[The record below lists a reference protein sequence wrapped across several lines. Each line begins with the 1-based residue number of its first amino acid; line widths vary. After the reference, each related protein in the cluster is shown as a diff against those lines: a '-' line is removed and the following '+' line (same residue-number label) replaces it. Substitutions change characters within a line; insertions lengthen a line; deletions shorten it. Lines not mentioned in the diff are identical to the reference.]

1 MSSGVTESLLGR
13 VLDGRYRVQSH
24 IADGGMASVY
34 LALDTR
40 LDRDVA
46 LKVLRADLA
55 QDDAFVTRFRR
66 EARSAARLS
75 HPNVVAV
82 FDQGED
88 DGLMFLAM
96 EYVPGQTLRE
106 VMRAEGPLTPRA
118 ALDIMAPVLQAL
130 GAAHRAGIIHRD
142 VKPENVILREDD
154 GTVKVADF
162 GLARAVSSHTVT
174 SQTGVLLGTVA
185 YLSPEQVERGIAD
198 ARSDVYAA
206 GLILFEMLTGTKAF
220 TGDTPIHI
228 AYQHVHGSIPAPSSR
243 VPSVPQE
250 LDALVALATARDPDQ
265 RPTDAAD
272 FLTQVRASRA
282 MLTPAELDRR
292 PEGPTGPAGGART
305 VAVERTSALP
315 VGSGTEDDA
324 DGAADGTAGRA
335 GDLAA
340 AARRRVPPVAL
351 PIDHTPTAPPGS
363 GLAAGH
369 GAAIEG
375 RVVSADAGPR
385 RSLPWRWI
393 GLALAALV
401 LAGVSVWWFLAGPGS
416 PTVVP
421 RTTGLAYAKAATAL
435 ERAHLTPQ
443 RQDQFDETV
452 PKGVVMSTDP
462 GAGTEAPR
470 GKDVRVT
477 VSRGPERYAVPNVAG
492 KSKAE
497 ASDQIAAAKLAVGN
511 VTEAY
516 NETVAAGL
524 VVSVDPKVGTELK
537 RGADVNLVVSKG
549 RQPIAVTDWTGK
561 PADQAVNDLTGKGLQ
576 VDATEQQFSTTVAKG
591 SVITQSPAG
600 GTLFRGQQVTL
611 VVSKGPEMVAVPD
624 VQGKQEAEAEK
635 ILTDAGFTVTKE
647 RFMGG
652 VFGTVRS
659 QSPAGGAKAPKG
671 SAITLVIV

>member
-55 QDDAFVTRFRR
+55 QDEAFVTRFRR

-118 ALDIMAPVLQAL
+118 ALDILAPVLQAL

-162 GLARAVSSHTVT
+162 GLARAVSAHTVT

-250 LDALVALATARDPDQ
+250 LDSLVALATSRDPDQ
-265 RPTDAAD
+265 RPSDAAD

-292 PEGPTGPAGGART
+292 PEGPASLAGGAST

-315 VGSGTEDDA
+315 VGA
-324 DGAADGTAGRA
+324 DGAESTEQVDDG
-335 GDLAA
+335 AA
-340 AARRRVPPVAL
+340 PARRRVPPVAL
-351 PIDHTPTAPPGS
+351 PIDHTPTVPPGAE
-363 GLAAGH
+363 LAPRRR
-369 GAAIEG
+369 GALEG
-375 RVVSADAGPR
+375 RVVGDDGR
-385 RSLPWRWI
+385 RGGLPWRWI
-393 GLALAALV
+393 AIALAVLV
-401 LAGVSVWWFLAGPGS
+401 VAGLSLWWFLAGPGS

-421 RTTGLAYAKAATAL
+421 RTTNLAYAKAATAL
-435 ERAHLTPQ
+435 ERAHLTPK
-443 RQDQFDETV
+443 REDQFDESV

-462 GAGTEAPR
+462 GAGTEVSR
-470 GKDVRVT
+470 GTDVTVT
-477 VSRGPERYAVPNVAG
+477 VSRGPERYAVPDVAG

-497 ASDQIAAAKLAVGN
+497 ATDQIAAAKLAVGST
-511 VTEAY
+511 TEAFS
-516 NETVAAGL
+516 ETVAPGL
-524 VVSVDPKVGTELK
+524 VISVDPKAGTELK
-537 RGADVNLVVSKG
+537 RGADVALVVSKG

-576 VDATEQQFSTTVAKG
+576 VDATQQEFSTDVAKG
-591 SVITQSPAG
+591 SVISQTPAG
-600 GTLFRGQQVTL
+600 GTLYRGDSVKL
-611 VVSKGPEMVAVPD
+611 VVSKGPEMVPVPD

-635 ILTDAGFTVTKE
+635 ILTDAGFKVQKD

-659 QSPAGGAKAPKG
+659 QSPAGGGKAPKG
-671 SAITLVIV
+671 SVVTLVIV